1 MHSPSGTVAVPQDT
15 GKASRPLTEWVTQGV
30 LLLVAAYVAFS
41 SRGLGIWMPE
51 GPGPGF
57 FPLVLALGLAA
68 LSGAWFIQTL
78 RHTHA
83 AHGEQDKAPLL
94 SSDAVITL
102 ASLIVVAAVMNF
114 LGFQAV
120 MALFLLFHLR
130 YRGRRR
136 WLTSIVIA
144 LAGSVGI
151 FHLFNDLMLV
161 PLPYATVPPLT
172 WLGV

>member
-1 MHSPSGTVAVPQDT
+1 MHSSNGTVAEWRDSAT
-15 GKASRPLTEWVTQGV
+15 ASRPITEWVSQGV
-30 LLLVAAYVAFS
+30 LVLVAAYVAFS
-41 SRGLGIWMPE
+41 SRSLGIWMPE

-68 LSGAWFIQTL
+68 LSAAWFLQTL
-78 RHTHA
+78 RRQQA
-83 AHGEQDKAPLL
+83 AGSDDERAPLL

-102 ASLIVVAAVMNF
+102 ASLVVVAAVMNF

-120 MALFLLFHLR
+120 MVLFLLFHLR
-130 YRGRRR
+130 FRGRRR
-136 WLTSIVIA
+136 WLTSIAIA
-144 LAGSVGI
+144 LVGSIGV
-151 FHLFNDLMLV
+151 FHLFNDLLLV